1 MAEKKSCKALII
13 GRASTKATSKPPELS
28 YFIAINFNRGDKNS
42 SARGEA
48 AKVRIRI
55 PKLLAKVIKR
65 SDRNESERN
74 RKDAKKKLF
83 IKKIASL
90 FGKGE
95 KVVKDK
101 GNGDGLDEE
110 GSVEDQSSDSKV
122 EKFYESASDE
132 SKLFVSTTASSIN
145 SDESEEEGKENH
157 QVSHHALSLTSKSAL
172 KNKSTSA
179 SIPTTTSRNGGNCS
193 GRVGEMKRASS
204 FPGGVF
210 KSLMKQKAMRK
221 QCSSGIARNGHE
233 EVKKDDERAERFEL
247 CKKQILKGGKCR
259 PLTLT
264 WSPSIRGNASTADL
278 SNKVFYSD

>member
-55 PKLLAKVIKR
+55 PKLLAKAIKR

-74 RKDAKKKLF
+74 RKDAKKKPF

-101 GNGDGLDEE
+101 GNGDGLGEE
-110 GSVEDQSSDSKV
+110 GSVEDQSPESKE

-172 KNKSTSA
+172 KNKS
-179 SIPTTTSRNGGNCS
+179 TTSRNGGNCS

-264 WSPSIRGNASTADL
+264 WSPSIRGKASTADL
-278 SNKVFYSD
+278 PNKVFYSD